1 MFNFKI
7 PTNLDLPK
15 FEMPN
20 IEISTKTTELSND
33 VVQAVT
39 DSAYVAVGASV
50 LGFRRA
56 AEATTVAR
64 KRVSNLDLPSVDLPK
79 MELPS
84 FDLPTVDLSV
94 PSEWASKAVAAGR
107 ETIESAREQASRF
120 GTIPVVKAIDEQ
132 AIAIE
137 DRVDTVLDAVDSRL
151 PDPAKFILATT
162 RETVKDGA
170 ASVRTLVGLGA

>member
-7 PTNLDLPK
+7 PTNLDFPK
-15 FEMPN
+15 FEIPN
-20 IEISTKTTELSND
+20 IDISAKTTELSND
-33 VVQAVT
+33 VVKVVT
-39 DSAYVAVGASV
+39 DSAYVAVGAGV
-50 LGFRRA
+50 LGFKRA
-56 AEATTVAR
+56 SEATTVAR
-64 KRVSNLDLPSVDLPK
+64 KRMRDLDLPSMNLPK

-84 FDLPTVDLSV
+84 FDLPTVDLSA
-94 PSEWASKAVAAGR
+94 PSEWASKAISAGR
-107 ETIESAREQASRF
+107 ETIETAREQASQL

-151 PDPAKFILATT
+151 PDPAKFVLATT

-170 ASVRTLVGLGA
+170 ASVRTLVGLDA